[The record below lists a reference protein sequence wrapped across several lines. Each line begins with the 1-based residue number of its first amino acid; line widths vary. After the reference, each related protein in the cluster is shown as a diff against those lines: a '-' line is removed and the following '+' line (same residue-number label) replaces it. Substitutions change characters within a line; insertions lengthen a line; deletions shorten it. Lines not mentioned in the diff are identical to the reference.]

1 MPLWKF
7 FFEKAKKLEVTGLCW
22 NPAYQDL
29 FAASYGSCKNVKIG
43 NITFEI
49 NKITQ
54 LNYNPLTIS
63 DNFYEQNEKISGYVC
78 LFSLKNPSYPEY
90 VCYSPCGVMCLD
102 VNPKHPHMLVVGL
115 ADGNVAVYN
124 LQIGGKKPAY
134 LSSATNGKH
143 SDTVWQV
150 RSDEIMLF

>member
-1 MPLWKF
+1 MKL
-7 FFEKAKKLEVTGLCW
+7 KK
-22 NPAYQDL
+22 
-29 FAASYGSCKNVKIG
+29 
-43 NITFEI
+43 
-49 NKITQ
+49 
-54 LNYNPLTIS
+54 NYNDTIWLFLIS

-102 VNPKHPHMLVVGL
+102 VNLKHPHMIVVGL

-124 LQIGGKKPAY
+124 LQNGGKKPAY

-143 SDTVWQV
+143 RDTVWQV
-150 RSDEIMLF
+150 KSYILP